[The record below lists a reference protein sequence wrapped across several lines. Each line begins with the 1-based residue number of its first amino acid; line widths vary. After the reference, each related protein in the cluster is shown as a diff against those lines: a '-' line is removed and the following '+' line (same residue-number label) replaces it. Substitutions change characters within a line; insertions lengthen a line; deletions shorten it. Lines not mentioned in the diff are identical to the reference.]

1 MEDSTDPTRT
11 DIMASSTAST
21 VISTMGYEDAPAA
34 IDFLQRAFGFE
45 ARMVVQDGEIV
56 MAPEAQD

>member
-1 MEDSTDPTRT
+1 
-11 DIMASSTAST
+11 MASSTAST